1 MAESGRLGEDVKL
14 QGLLS
19 WGEDCASMIGIIGRE
34 TLLETRESLRKF
46 GSNFVV
52 VPLFGE
58 SGQWG
63 WQGWKESMEGEQDEN
78 SDLAKLKEGEG
89 EESLEHNEGGGGVGA
104 GRWVAIL
111 SNLPTLSSGGL
122 ST

>member
-1 MAESGRLGEDVKL
+1 MGEAGKL

-19 WGEDCASMIGIIGRE
+19 WGEDCASMIGIIGRDR
-34 TLLETRESLRKF
+34 LLETRESLRKF
-46 GSNFVV
+46 GSNLVV
-52 VPLFGE
+52 LPLSGE

-63 WQGWKESMEGEQDEN
+63 WQSWKESMEEDN
-78 SDLAKLKEGEG
+78 SELAKLKEGEG
-89 EESLEHNEGGGGVGA
+89 EGGGGETLEHNEGGGGVGA

>member
-1 MAESGRLGEDVKL
+1 
-14 QGLLS
+14 
-19 WGEDCASMIGIIGRE
+19 MIGIIGGE
-34 TLLETRESLRKF
+34 TWLETRESLRKL
-46 GSNFVV
+46 GSNLA
-52 VPLFGE
+52 VPLSGE

-63 WQGWKESMEGEQDEN
+63 WQRTISMEGQEGEN
-78 SDLAKLKEGEG
+78 SDLPKLEEGEG
-89 EESLEHNEGGGGVGA
+89 ELVEQGEGGGGVGA

>member
-1 MAESGRLGEDVKL
+1 
-14 QGLLS
+14 
-19 WGEDCASMIGIIGRE
+19 MIGIIGRE
-34 TLLETRESLRKF
+34 RLLETRESLRKF
-46 GSNFVV
+46 GSNLVV
-52 VPLFGE
+52 LPLSVE

-63 WQGWKESMEGEQDEN
+63 WQSWKESIEGEEGEH

-89 EESLEHNEGGGGVGA
+89 EERGGETLEHNEGGGGVGA